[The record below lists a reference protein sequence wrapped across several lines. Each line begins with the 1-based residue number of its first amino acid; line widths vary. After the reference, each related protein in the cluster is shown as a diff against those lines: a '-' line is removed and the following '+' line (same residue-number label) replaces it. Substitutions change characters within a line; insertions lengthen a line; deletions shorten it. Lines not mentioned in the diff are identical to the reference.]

1 MERAPEPFQIRIPD
15 ADIADL
21 GRRLRDTRWPSRV
34 EGAGWEYGIED
45 EYLRGLVGYW
55 MTEFDWRAQ
64 ETALNAWPQLRCQV
78 GGHLVHTLHVPGRGP
93 APLPLVLSHG
103 WPSSI
108 VEWRDVIGPL
118 TDPAAFGGDP
128 ADAFTVVAPSLPGYG
143 FSQIPAAP
151 GMTPRRI
158 AAMWAELMTVLGYRR
173 FAAHGC
179 DWGSYVTALLGLD
192 HPDRVVGVHMGMVS
206 LSAGP
211 APRPASAVDRETD
224 TAARPRASTP
234 EDDAYRQRVRRW
246 REREQGYVA
255 IQSTK
260 PQTLAYG
267 LTDSPA
273 GLAAWIAEKW
283 SAWTDCDGRLEDV
296 IPRDVLLA
304 NIALY
309 WFTETISSAIRLYK
323 ESKDN
328 PVRLAP
334 GQRVEVPSGFL
345 LETSPD
351 ARDGSPGEGGTAAH
365 ASTAGAA
372 RIGAPPRARAEAAF
386 NVQRW
391 TPVARGG
398 HFPALEIPDVFVAEL
413 RAFFRP
419 LRR

>member
-1 MERAPEPFQIRIPD
+1 MTTEPFRVSIPD
-15 ADIADL
+15 EELDYL
-21 GRRLRDTRWPSRV
+21 RRRLRDTRWPSRV
-34 EGAGWEYGIED
+34 ENAGWEYGID
-45 EYLRGLVGYW
+45 DDYLRGLVDYW
-55 MTEFDWRAQ
+55 LNAFDWRSQ
-64 ETALNAWPQLRCQV
+64 EAALNAWPQLRCTV
-78 GGHLVHTLHVPGRGP
+78 GGHAIHALHLPGRGP
-93 APLPLVLSHG
+93 SPLPLVMTHG

-118 TDPAAFGGDP
+118 TDPAAYGGDP
-128 ADAFTVVAPSLPGYG
+128 ADAFTVVTPSLPGYG
-143 FSQIPAAP
+143 FSQIPVAP
-151 GMTPRRI
+151 GMSPRRI
-158 AAMWAELMTVLGYRR
+158 AGMWAELMAALGYER

-192 HPDRVVGVHMGMVS
+192 HPERVVGVHMGMVS
-206 LSAGP
+206 LSASSAGHP
-211 APRPASAVDRETD
+211 AT
-224 TAARPRASTP
+224 
-234 EDDAYRQRVRRW
+234 EDQAYRERSRRW
-246 REREQGYVA
+246 RDREQGYVA

-283 SAWTDCDGRLEDV
+283 SAWTDCDGRLDSV

-304 NIALY
+304 NIAIY
-309 WFTETISSAIRLYK
+309 WFTQTINSASRLYK
-323 ESKDN
+323 ESRDN

-345 LETSPD
+345 LETSPE
-351 ARDGSPGEGGTAAH
+351 ARGEASL
-365 ASTAGAA
+365 STASAA

-386 NVQRW
+386 NVRRW

-413 RAFFRP
+413 REFFRP
-419 LRR
+419 LRG

>member
-1 MERAPEPFQIRIPD
+1 MTAPAAPEPFRVQVAD
-15 ADIADL
+15 AELVDL
-21 GRRLRDTRWPSRV
+21 RRRLWDTRWPSRL
-34 EGAGWEYGIED
+34 EGVGWDYGVD
-45 EYLRGLVGYW
+45 DVYLRRLVGYW
-55 MTEFDWRAQ
+55 AEEFDWRAQ
-64 ETALNAWPQLRCQV
+64 EAALNAWPQMRCTV
-78 GGHLVHTLHVPGRGP
+78 GGHAVHALHVPGRGP
-93 APLPLVLSHG
+93 SPLPLILSHG
-103 WPSSI
+103 WPSSV
-108 VEWRDVIGPL
+108 VEWRNVLGPL
-118 TDPAAFGGDP
+118 TDPAAYGGDP
-128 ADAFTVVAPSLPGYG
+128 ADSFTVVAPSLPGYG
-143 FSQIPAAP
+143 FSEIPVAP

-158 AAMWAELMTVLGYRR
+158 AAMWAELMSVLGYQR

-192 HPDRVVGVHMGMVS
+192 HPERVVAVHMGMVS
-206 LSAGP
+206 LSANP
-211 APRPASAVDRETD
+211 ADRSAAANAA
-224 TAARPRASTP
+224 TADSA
-234 EDDAYRQRVRRW
+234 EEEVYRQRVRRW

-255 IQSTK
+255 VQSTK

-304 NIALY
+304 NIAVY
-309 WFTETISSAIRLYK
+309 WFTGTINSASRLYK
-323 ESKDN
+323 ESRDN

-345 LETSPD
+345 LETSPQ
-351 ARDGSPGEGGTAAH
+351 ARGQAPV
-365 ASTAGAA
+365 STAGAA

-398 HFPALEIPDVFVAEL
+398 HFPALEIPEVFVAEL
-413 RAFFRP
+413 REFFRP
-419 LRR
+419 LRG

>member
-1 MERAPEPFQIRIPD
+1 MTEAFRVRIPD
-15 ADIADL
+15 AEVDDL
-21 GRRLRDTRWPSRV
+21 RRRLRDTRWATRI
-34 EGAGWEYGIED
+34 EGAGWDYGID
-45 EYLRGLVGYW
+45 DDYLRALVDYW
-55 MTEFDWRAQ
+55 INEFDWRRQ
-64 ETALNAWPQLRCQV
+64 EAELNAWPQLRATV
-78 GGHLVHTLHVPGRGP
+78 GGHVVHALHVPGRGP

-108 VEWRDVIGPL
+108 VEWQKVIGPL
-118 TDPAAFGGDP
+118 TDPAAHGGDP

-143 FSQIPAAP
+143 FSQIPTAP
-151 GMTPRRI
+151 EMTPRRI
-158 AAMWAELMTVLGYRR
+158 ASLWAELMAALGYQR

-192 HPDRVVGVHMGMVS
+192 FPSRVVGVHMGMLS
-206 LSAGP
+206 LSA
-211 APRPASAVDRETD
+211 ASASRPASAD
-224 TAARPRASTP
+224 AAA
-234 EDDAYRQRVRRW
+234 EDEAYRQRVRRW

-273 GLAAWIAEKW
+273 GLAAWITEKW
-283 SAWTDCDGRLEDV
+283 SAWTDCGGRLDDV

-304 NIALY
+304 NIAIY
-309 WFTETISSAIRLYK
+309 WFTKTINSASRLYK
-323 ESKDN
+323 ESRDH

-345 LETSPD
+345 LETASAAD
-351 ARDGSPGEGGTAAH
+351 TAP
-365 ASTAGAA
+365 STASAG

-413 RAFFRP
+413 REFFRP
-419 LRR
+419 LRAAVTSR